1 MSPDRLNGGARAAHA
16 DRIGSA
22 VDATKTSM
30 PYTPVYRRLYVQVL
44 LAIVCGAALGHW
56 QPDLARSLKPLGD
69 AFIKLIRMMIEPIIF
84 ATVVVGVA
92 KMGSMRQVG
101 RVGLYAIIYFE
112 IVTSIALALG
122 LIVVNLYRPGAGITL
137 DPTQLDTGQVAG
149 YAASAAKFSVVE
161 FFLHIVPDSIVGAF
175 AKGETLQVLL
185 FSVLFGLALSGMG
198 SRGKAVVDFIE
209 QLSHGFFGVIALIM
223 ILAPIGAFGAMA
235 FTIGK
240 YGVGALQQLGILMAG
255 VYTTC
260 LAFIFVVLGLI
271 ARFAGFSLWRFLLYI
286 REEILIVLGTSTSES
301 ALPGLMVK
309 LEALG
314 CRRSVVGLV
323 VPTGY
328 AFNLDG
334 TSIYLSMATLFIAQ
348 AAHVDLS
355 LQQQLGVL
363 GLLLLTS
370 KGAAAVTGGGFI
382 TLAATLSSIPSLP
395 VSGLALLLGV
405 DRFMSEAR
413 AITNLIGNGVATV
426 VVARWEGAIDTDQMR
441 RVLCEDA
448 R

>member
-1 MSPDRLNGGARAAHA
+1 
-16 DRIGSA
+16 
-22 VDATKTSM
+22 
-30 PYTPVYRRLYVQVL
+30 
-44 LAIVCGAALGHW
+44 
-56 QPDLARSLKPLGD
+56 
-69 AFIKLIRMMIEPIIF
+69 
-84 ATVVVGVA
+84 
-92 KMGSMRQVG
+92 
-101 RVGLYAIIYFE
+101 
-112 IVTSIALALG
+112 
-122 LIVVNLYRPGAGITL
+122 
-137 DPTQLDTGQVAG
+137 
-149 YAASAAKFSVVE
+149 
-161 FFLHIVPDSIVGAF
+161 
-175 AKGETLQVLL
+175 
-185 FSVLFGLALSGMG
+185 
-198 SRGKAVVDFIE
+198 
-209 QLSHGFFGVIALIM
+209 
-223 ILAPIGAFGAMA
+223 
-235 FTIGK
+235 
-240 YGVGALQQLGILMAG
+240 
-255 VYTTC
+255 
-260 LAFIFVVLGLI
+260 
-271 ARFAGFSLWRFLLYI
+271 
-286 REEILIVLGTSTSES
+286 
-301 ALPGLMVK
+301 MVK